1 MTPKPVL
8 VTGATGYV
16 GGRLVPLLLDA
27 GYAVRAMGR
36 SLEKMACRPW
46 GHHPRVTLVQGNVLN
61 PAALKSAAAG
71 CGVAY
76 YLVHSMVAHK
86 KRYAD
91 ADRSGARNMAAAAAE
106 NGLERIIY
114 LGGLGNL
121 GDDRIS
127 RHLKSRHEVA
137 MILASGPVPVTV
149 LRAAMILGSGSA
161 SFEILRYLTERLPV
175 MITPRWVFTPSQ
187 PIAIRNV
194 LDYLQGCLEHP
205 QTAGETYDIGG
216 PDILNYAELV
226 QIFAEEAGLRRR
238 LIIPVPVLTP
248 GLSARWI
255 HLVTPVPAAIAQPL
269 TEGLSVPTV
278 CEDHRIRD
286 IVPVDLMGCR
296 AAIRLALE
304 RVKQE
309 MVETCW
315 SDAGNLHP
323 PEWAACGDAHYA
335 GGTILECGYRVRIKA
350 SAAEVWQP
358 VSRIGG
364 STGWYF
370 GNPLWRLRGLIDRLV
385 GGIGL
390 RRGRRHPSHLRV
402 GDALDFWRVLVVQPE
417 ERLVLLAEMK
427 VPGEA
432 LLDIRITPAG
442 DGAVGLQFLSRFLP
456 RGISGILYWYGLYPF
471 HQWIFGGMLKAIA
484 AAVGRPI
491 VSGPERFTPKLQPT
505 CSLPTNKTPG
515 PRA

>member
-1 MTPKPVL
+1 MDPKPVL

-16 GGRLVPLLLDA
+16 GGRLVPRLLNA
-27 GYAVRAMGR
+27 GYHVRAMAR

-46 GHHPRVTLVQGNVLN
+46 GSHPRVTLVQGDVLN
-61 PAALKSAAAG
+61 PAALKDAAAG
-71 CGVAY
+71 TGVAF
-76 YLVHSMVAHK
+76 YLVHSMVAQK

-91 ADRSGARNMAAAAAE
+91 ADRTGARNMAAAAAE
-106 NGLERIIY
+106 GGVERIVY
-114 LGGLGNL
+114 LGGLGSL
-121 GDDRIS
+121 GHDRIS
-127 RHLKSRHEVA
+127 RHLKSRHEVGE
-137 MILASGPVPVTV
+137 ILSAGPVPVTV

-205 QTAGETYDIGG
+205 QTAGGTYDIGG
-216 PDILNYAELV
+216 PDILNYAQLV
-226 QIFAEEAGLRRR
+226 RIFAEEAGLRRR

-248 GLSARWI
+248 ALSARWI

-269 TEGLSVPTV
+269 TEGLSIPTI

-286 IVPVDLMGCR
+286 IVPVAPIDCR
-296 AAIRLALE
+296 TAIRLALQ

-315 SDAGNLHP
+315 SDAGSLRP
-323 PEWAACGDAHYA
+323 PEWAACGDAPYA
-335 GGTILECGYRVRIKA
+335 GGTVLECGYRIRIQS
-350 SAAEVWQP
+350 SAAAVWEP
-358 VSRIGG
+358 ISRIGG

-370 GNPLWRLRGLIDRLV
+370 GNSLWRLRGLLDRLA

-390 RRGRRHPSHLRV
+390 RRGRRHPSELRV
-402 GDALDFWRVLVVQPE
+402 GDALDFWRVLAVEPYR
-417 ERLVLLAEMK
+417 RLALLAEMK
-427 VPGEA
+427 MPGEA

-442 DGAVGLQFLSRFLP
+442 SHEVEVRFLSRFLP
-456 RGISGILYWYGLYPF
+456 RGIGGLLYWYVLYPF

-484 AAVGRPI
+484 ATLGRP
-491 VSGPERFTPKLQPT
+491 VTAGPERFTPKLYPS
-505 CSLPTNKTPG
+505 CGLPAGKPLG
-515 PRA
+515 PRP